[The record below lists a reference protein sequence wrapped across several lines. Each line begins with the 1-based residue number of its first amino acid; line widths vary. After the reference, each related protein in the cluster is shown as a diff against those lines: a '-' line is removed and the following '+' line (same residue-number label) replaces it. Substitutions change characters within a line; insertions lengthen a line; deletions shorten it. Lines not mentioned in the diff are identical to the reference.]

1 MSENTGQRIDRDRL
15 EEIGMG
21 DAEFT
26 REIIDMLIEDGKE
39 RIRLIREAY
48 NQQTWEIV
56 GREAHSLKGAA
67 LNVGANSLAQLCATI
82 DDTVRKLKI
91 AIDATQI
98 EQVESEFEL
107 VTQELRSIA
116 SESK

>member
-26 REIIDMLIEDGKE
+26 REIIDMLIEDG
-39 RIRLIREAY
+39 RLIREAY